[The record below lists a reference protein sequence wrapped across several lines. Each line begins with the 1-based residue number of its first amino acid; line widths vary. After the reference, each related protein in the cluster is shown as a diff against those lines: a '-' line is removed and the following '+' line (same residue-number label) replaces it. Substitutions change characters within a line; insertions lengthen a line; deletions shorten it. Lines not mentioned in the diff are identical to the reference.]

1 MSPMT
6 FAILAL
12 AGLIVVSHL
21 VQLVFELTDAEPAPR
36 KSDRRLPSQIA

>member
-21 VQLVFELTDAEPAPR
+21 VQLVFELTEAEPAQR
-36 KSDRRLPSQIA
+36 RSARRLPSHIA